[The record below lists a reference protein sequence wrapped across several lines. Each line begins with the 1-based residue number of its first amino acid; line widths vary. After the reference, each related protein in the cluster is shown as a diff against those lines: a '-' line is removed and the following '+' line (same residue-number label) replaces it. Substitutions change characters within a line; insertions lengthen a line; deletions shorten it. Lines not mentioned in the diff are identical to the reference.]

1 VKQADTDTG
10 AGAETGAEAGA
21 ETGTDK
27 FENDLSAIKRH
38 YTETFLP
45 SSPWS
50 SLINTH
56 PYLVYRQR
64 QRRIR
69 DALVACGITTRER
82 MRALDVLDVGCGA
95 GSNLAWLV
103 ELGADPARLTGND
116 LIEDRI
122 AEARRRF
129 SGIRFIAGDFLRAD
143 VGGPYD
149 VVMLLAVLTS
159 VTNPELKRRI
169 VERCFELLKPGGI
182 FFFYDRVRRAESPG
196 SAHYKVLTFR
206 ELDEY
211 FNGRPAR
218 YFRRDLLKGSVAD
231 RIVPRFGVA
240 VAELVQATGLFNIDG
255 TFAYVRAPLAA
266 NAGPG
271 ADNR

>member
-1 VKQADTDTG
+1 VKQAGTDTG
-10 AGAETGAEAGA
+10 ADAASEVGEFET
-21 ETGTDK
+21 
-27 FENDLSAIKRH
+27 DLRAIKRH

-69 DALVACGITTRER
+69 DALVECGITTRER
-82 MRALDVLDVGCGA
+82 MRELDVLDVGCGA

-122 AEARRRF
+122 VEARRRF
-129 SGIRFIAGDFLRAD
+129 SGIRFIPGDFLRAD

-182 FFFYDRVRRAESPG
+182 FFFYDRVRRAETRG

-206 ELDEY
+206 ELEGY
-211 FNGRPAR
+211 FNGRRAR

-240 VAELVQATGLFNIDG
+240 IAELVQATGLFNIDG
-255 TFAYVRAPLAA
+255 TFAYVRAPLGPD
-266 NAGPG
+266 AGSR